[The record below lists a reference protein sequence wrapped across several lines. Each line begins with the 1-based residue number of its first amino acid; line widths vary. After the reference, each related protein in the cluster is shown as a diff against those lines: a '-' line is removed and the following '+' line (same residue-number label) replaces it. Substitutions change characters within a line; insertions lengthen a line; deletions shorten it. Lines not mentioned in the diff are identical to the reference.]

1 MCTSDTV
8 RAVKSLL
15 PSIVAQSA
23 TQAQI
28 LGPNGPVIQS
38 LSNRQT
44 GLKASS
50 LAVILLTDKE
60 PQGFFL
66 LQNLVKAFCVR
77 FELWKR

>member
-1 MCTSDTV
+1 MCTFDTLRV
-8 RAVKSLL
+8 VKSLL
-15 PSIVAQSA
+15 LSIVAQSV
-23 TQAQI
+23 TRAQI

-60 PQGFFL
+60 PQGFL
-66 LQNLVKAFCVR
+66 LLKTT
-77 FELWKR
+77 L